1 MFPKKSTAI
10 YAIAL
15 TERRL
20 NSPNKSTRAIYA
32 CNAILCGLPA
42 VILALIISGGC
53 SKGPKSDAPETD
65 PAKAGYDA
73 LYQYDDNSDSKISGP
88 ELDKAASLKSNLAK
102 IDLDNDGAV
111 TADEIAD
118 RIRYWQKT
126 KLIRSRTPIHCTVYH
141 NKQFLADAE
150 VKLVPEKFLG
160 DNVKIAK
167 GKTNANGIVLLVMED
182 AKPNDPPG
190 VGPGFYRV
198 EITKKADEATAKRNR
213 EVAIRNHQD
222 PSNANE
228 EIPPKY
234 NTKTILGLDTTMD
247 NPQIRR
253 GVRFDLEY

>member
-1 MFPKKSTAI
+1 M
-10 YAIAL
+10 
-15 TERRL
+15 EERL
-20 NSPNKSTRAIYA
+20 NSPNKCEAAFTR
-32 CNAILCGLPA
+32 NAILCGLPA
-42 VILALIISGGC
+42 VILVLIFLGGC
-53 SKGPKSDAPETD
+53 SKGAKSYAPEID
-65 PAKAGYDA
+65 PVAAGYAA
-73 LYQYDDNSDSKISGP
+73 LSQYDDNSDGKISGP

-160 DNVKIAK
+160 DTMKIAK
-167 GKTNANGIVLLVMED
+167 GKTNANGMAFLVMENAD
-182 AKPNDPPG
+182 PNDPPG

-213 EVAIRNHQD
+213 EAAIRNHQD
-222 PSNANE
+222 PSKAGE
-228 EIPPKY
+228 EIPAKY
-234 NTKTILGLDTTMD
+234 NTNTILGLDTTMD
-247 NPQIRR
+247 NPQIRK
-253 GVRFDLEY
+253 GLRFDLDY